1 MSFFNSYFTDT
12 QIYLLLFAGLFLL
25 LAFIMHVKEKNIL
38 SVVFLGLTA
47 ICIFSFSALLD
58 PFLNLW
64 DERFHALVAKNM
76 MNHPL
81 MPTLYD
87 DPVVDMAYDRWDRYY
102 IWLHKQPLFLWQIML
117 SFKIFGLS
125 EFSLRIPNIVMGT
138 ALVIATYRSGKLIVD
153 RNVGFISSLLT
164 ISTVYIMELAA
175 GRQELEH
182 NDFSFL
188 VYISLSIW
196 AFIEYYYSKKKIWIY
211 LIGLFSG
218 MAILCKWVVGLLV
231 YFGWFVLRLMQKK
244 IKLSEN
250 KDFLTALSITLIV
263 ALPWQILTFLWYP
276 AEAMSAYKF
285 NTSHFTVPL
294 DGHDGSFWYHFDM
307 FNTIYGKLASFL
319 IIPAFW
325 ILYKNNKDNNLLNSL
340 VSMVLVVYLFFSLA
354 ATKMPSFTI
363 VVSMIVIIAFG
374 TLLYYAIE
382 FVNQYVKKD
391 VFKHI
396 IFIVIITAIVM
407 LRFDIGYIADK
418 YTLKKDNNHYTMML
432 THNKE
437 VFKSLELPSN
447 TVLFNVKGRHY
458 IEAMFYTG
466 VPAYNFMP
474 SFEQYRKLKDK
485 GRIIA
490 VFVKNDEK
498 IPDFLKD
505 DISTIFIHKE
515 IMGYE

>member
-188 VYISLSIW
+188 VYLTEHLGFYRILLQQEENLDLSHRT
-196 AFIEYYYSKKKIWIY
+196 FFRHGDFMQMGCWIACV
-211 LIGLFSG
+211 FR
-218 MAILCKWVVGLLV
+218 MVCVKTHAKENQVV
-231 YFGWFVLRLMQKK
+231 
-244 IKLSEN
+244 
-250 KDFLTALSITLIV
+250 
-263 ALPWQILTFLWYP
+263 
-276 AEAMSAYKF
+276 
-285 NTSHFTVPL
+285 
-294 DGHDGSFWYHFDM
+294 
-307 FNTIYGKLASFL
+307 
-319 IIPAFW
+319 
-325 ILYKNNKDNNLLNSL
+325 
-340 VSMVLVVYLFFSLA
+340 
-354 ATKMPSFTI
+354 
-363 VVSMIVIIAFG
+363 
-374 TLLYYAIE
+374 
-382 FVNQYVKKD
+382 
-391 VFKHI
+391 
-396 IFIVIITAIVM
+396 
-407 LRFDIGYIADK
+407 
-418 YTLKKDNNHYTMML
+418 
-432 THNKE
+432 
-437 VFKSLELPSN
+437 
-447 TVLFNVKGRHY
+447 
-458 IEAMFYTG
+458 
-466 VPAYNFMP
+466 
-474 SFEQYRKLKDK
+474 
-485 GRIIA
+485 
-490 VFVKNDEK
+490 
-498 IPDFLKD
+498 
-505 DISTIFIHKE
+505 
-515 IMGYE
+515 